1 MRVLLAE
8 DNIVNQKVA
17 GAMLK
22 ILGHGCDM
30 VGDGAEAVSLAEV
43 ARQRKEV
50 PPDHE
55 WVASA
60 RAVGTCLGD

>member
-1 MRVLLAE
+1 VFGVM
-8 DNIVNQKVA
+8 VA
-17 GAMLK
+17 AR
-22 ILGHGCDM
+22 
-30 VGDGAEAVSLAEV
+30 GDGAEAVSLAEV
-43 ARQRKEV
+43 ARQRKDV